1 MSTPRFIAVKLNG
14 IIGMGINKKKKGG
27 GNWKDNFYEPSI
39 FVHVR
44 LNICMSLALWL
55 YSSLA

>member
-1 MSTPRFIAVKLNG
+1 MELLEWALI
-14 IIGMGINKKKKGG
+14 KKRRGG